1 MNKINSIKKKN
12 VSTRKNKIEEKDMG
26 VTETSSVAVTF
37 DSEEDELWGWGGENS
52 VEYVVSGDDGK
63 LSRVN
68 AQLRASKANIR
79 QL

>member
-12 VSTRKNKIEEKDMG
+12 VSTRKNKIGEKDMG

-37 DSEEDELWGWGGENS
+37 DSEKDELWGWGGENS